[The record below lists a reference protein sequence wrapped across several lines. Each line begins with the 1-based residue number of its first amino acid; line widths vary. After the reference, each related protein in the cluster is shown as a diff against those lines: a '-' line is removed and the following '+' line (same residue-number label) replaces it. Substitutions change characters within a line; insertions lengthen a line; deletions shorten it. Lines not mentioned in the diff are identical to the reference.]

1 MAHTNRESPDTLD
14 SNNIILSN
22 FLYKGGDDCV
32 AIKPRSYNVELLNI
46 TCHDGNNIA
55 IGSVGQYLEDSS
67 VYNIRADNVTA
78 YGTEFGA
85 YIKTWVGKLLPQPS
99 YESAFQPR
107 GAGWGNVRN
116 ILFSNFKLV
125 GAQLATAITQD
136 SGDNGTF
143 PGTSLM
149 TVSNVAFVNF
159 TGYVNTTGAANT
171 SVVNDI
177 SCSGINPCYGITYDN
192 FNVSNLNSQT
202 EITTCQ
208 YTRAGGVFG
217 VNCTQGQSGCP
228 LGACGQA
235 VAGGGPTPMKRGLG
249 FLQKGYKHEQ

>member
-1 MAHTNRESPDTLD
+1 M
-14 SNNIILSN
+14 
-22 FLYKGGDDCV
+22 
-32 AIKPRSYNVELLNI
+32 LNI

-177 SCSGINPCYGITYDN
+177 SCSGVNPCYGITL
-192 FNVSNLNSQT
+192 SL
-202 EITTCQ
+202 I
-208 YTRAGGVFG
+208 
-217 VNCTQGQSGCP
+217 
-228 LGACGQA
+228 
-235 VAGGGPTPMKRGLG
+235 
-249 FLQKGYKHEQ
+249 HI